1 MEKKL
6 SIKKSIKR
14 LKDMLVWSMMIIW
27 IVFLTVLLS
36 NKTEAQTL
44 QNGPLVE
51 YVDIDCYK
59 VTTENGG
66 YYHVDSKGEL
76 NGWFKTVSKVQ
87 DITMIATDQMRN
99 GKNVGKVVYTV
110 NGKRVMIRYY
120 DLNGILQ
127 KSVKVNVS
135 PETIS

>member
-6 SIKKSIKR
+6 SIKKSIKI
-14 LKDMLVWSMMIIW
+14 LKDMLVWSAMIVW

-36 NKTEAQTL
+36 SKVEAQTL

-51 YVDIDCYK
+51 YVDVDCYK

-66 YYHVDSKGEL
+66 YYHVNSNGEL
-76 NGWFKTVSKVQ
+76 NGWFKMVSKVQ
-87 DITMIATDQMRN
+87 DVTMVATGQMRK
-99 GKNVGKVVYTV
+99 GKKIGKVVYTV
-110 NGKRVMIRYY
+110 NGKRVMVRYY
-120 DLNGILQ
+120 DINGILQ

-135 PETIS
+135 PGTIS